1 MRRRRTKLVRDR
13 RKRSSG
19 KEGDK
24 PTYANGLRRIAAIF
38 YDSILLTG
46 ILFAATAF
54 LLTFNNGEAF
64 QPGNLIYSA
73 ALILISGIFFTWF
86 WTHGGQTL
94 GMRAWKIR
102 LEKADGTPC
111 DAKAA
116 ISHWI
121 VGMILGSL
129 MGLGWWFALIDRKGR
144 ALQDVICRTRV
155 LRTD

>member
-1 MRRRRTKLVRDR
+1 MI
-13 RKRSSG
+13 SASG
-19 KEGDK
+19 F
-24 PTYANGLRRIAAIF
+24 LRRLAAQLYDGLLLLAVLFMAVAIALPFNGGNAYPAGHIGF
-38 YDSILLTG
+38 SLYLLTV
-46 ILFAATAF
+46 
-54 LLTFNNGEAF
+54 
-64 QPGNLIYSA
+64 S
-73 ALILISGIFFTWF
+73 FFYYAWF

-111 DAKAA
+111 DAKTAL
-116 ISHWI
+116 SHWI
-121 VGMILGSL
+121 IGVILGSL

>member
-1 MRRRRTKLVRDR
+1 VRRRQTKWVRDR
-13 RKRSSG
+13 KKRSL
-19 KEGDK
+19 ERETDR

-46 ILFAATAF
+46 ILFVATAF
-54 LLTFNNGEAF
+54 LLTLNHGEAF

-73 ALILISGIFFTWF
+73 VLILISATFFTWF

-111 DAKAA
+111 DAKTAL
-116 ISHWI
+116 SHWI
-121 VGMILGSL
+121 IGVILGSL